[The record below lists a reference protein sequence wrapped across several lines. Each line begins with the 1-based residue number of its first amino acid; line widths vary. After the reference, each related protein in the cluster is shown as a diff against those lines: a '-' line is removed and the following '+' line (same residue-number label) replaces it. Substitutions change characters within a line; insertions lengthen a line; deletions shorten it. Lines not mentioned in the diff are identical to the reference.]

1 MKQGR
6 DNRLIKMLPD
16 SALSTLLKPWVDIPF
31 IVHLSVLWKRLFHC
45 LMSAAEFMPLK
56 PISVQL
62 FIHSQ
67 SPQQVSLYLLL
78 RT

>member
-1 MKQGR
+1 MVG
-6 DNRLIKMLPD
+6 
-16 SALSTLLKPWVDIPF
+16 IPF
-31 IVHLSVLWKRLFHC
+31 IMHLSVLWKRPFHC
-45 LMSAAEFMPLK
+45 LMNATEFMPLQ
-56 PISVQL
+56 PVSVQL